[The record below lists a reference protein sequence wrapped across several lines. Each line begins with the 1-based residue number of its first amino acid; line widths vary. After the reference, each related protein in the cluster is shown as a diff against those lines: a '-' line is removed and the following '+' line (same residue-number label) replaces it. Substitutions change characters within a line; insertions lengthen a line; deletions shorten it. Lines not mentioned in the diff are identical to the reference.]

1 MVTGDI
7 ILEGPPPPGSAPELC
22 IIYTRT
28 SSSGS
33 VDKIVYVHA
42 TVAYLIIIIVSE
54 IPLYRYTYKSK
65 ENQQVLSRLI
75 DEVRGLNSQYITQHI
90 RGM

>member
-1 MVTGDI
+1 M
-7 ILEGPPPPGSAPELC
+7 
-22 IIYTRT
+22 
-28 SSSGS
+28 
-33 VDKIVYVHA
+33 YVHA